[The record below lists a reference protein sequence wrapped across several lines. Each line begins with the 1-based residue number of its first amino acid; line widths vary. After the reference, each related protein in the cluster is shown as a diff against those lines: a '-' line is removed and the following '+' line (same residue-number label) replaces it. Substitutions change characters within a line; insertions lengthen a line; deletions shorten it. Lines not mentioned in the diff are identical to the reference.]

1 MTTHEAAVRYARNGW
16 PIFPLW
22 PIVGGKCSCGKCDKP
37 GKHPHVSGWQQHPC
51 DLASVEGWWTQWP
64 DAGIAMKLDY
74 NIVLDLDMHDTD
86 KNGFE
91 SLEALQ
97 QDHADVLEDRV
108 KARTGGGGEHQ
119 LYQGMEGIETSI
131 GFANGLDLL
140 SGPGRFICVE
150 PSEHVSG
157 RQYRWLDTVN
167 PLTTPRSELTLGV
180 LPQWLLDS
188 AKGPTKPTTR
198 KPAQPATNRRLP
210 EYFVKLAL
218 AKIAGGEIRNNAGMW
233 FFCQL
238 RDEKYDRD
246 EAFLELHGWVE
257 RVNEAAPKSHRYT
270 FEEAKAT
277 WRSVYKRDARDPMA
291 GDEEDKPSQTDE
303 LLSLTTDFEFYRSGP
318 ADDAYVRLV
327 VGGHLE
333 VHQAGN
339 AKGPSAKLR
348 QILTQRFLEKHNRA
362 PNRES
367 LNQAGDTIVAKC
379 GAGPK
384 VDTHVRFARSNE
396 AIFLDLCDDQ
406 WRAVEITANGWQV
419 VANPPV
425 LFRRGA
431 GAKPLPEPVKGGSL
445 DALRGLINTG
455 DDENWCLMLAWL
467 VGCFLPTGAFPL
479 LLVEGEMGSAK
490 STACLL
496 LLALVDPSTG
506 GLCGQPK
513 DEVDATV
520 SALHSGVLAYDN
532 LKTLRADMSN
542 VFCRFS
548 TGQGYRTRTF
558 YENLGLTVVE
568 VRLPLLINGIDS
580 TVMQGDLLNRSI
592 KLWLPAI
599 AAADR
604 TTIAKVEREF
614 EVLRPGVLGALLDA
628 VSTGLA
634 NLPNT
639 VVADAP
645 RMSDFCTF
653 VVACEPALPW
663 QPGEFLNAY
672 RGKQADAV
680 ANIVDLDDVGS
691 ALLKWADE
699 NLTPGSSAV
708 VYPGVLL
715 RWLNDVTVDVPKDLY
730 HWPHN
735 PQEMAYRLPGLAP
748 MLRDRGIHILKLKR
762 DKNGVRY
769 EIRRDGPQPKLALL
783 FAEDARK
790 VA

>member
-1 MTTHEAAVRYARNGW
+1 MTNCEAALQYARNGW
-16 PIFPLW
+16 PVLPLHV
-22 PIVGGKCSCGKCDKP
+22 PNASGGCSCSRPECHKP
-37 GKHPHVSGWQQHPC
+37 GKHPRIEDWSNVNC
-51 DLASVEGWWTQWP
+51 DLSAVEAWWQKWP
-64 DAGIAMKLDY
+64 TSNIGLRLDSL
-74 NIVLDLDMHDTD
+74 IVLDVDVKSDE
-86 KNGFE
+86 NGLE
-91 SLEALQ
+91 SLAALEAENEP
-97 QDHADVLEDRV
+97 LERR
-108 KARTGGGGEHQ
+108 ARQRSGSGAGHYLFAGV
-119 LYQGMEGIETSI
+119 EGITKHLK
-131 GFANGLDLL
+131 FRAGLDLL
-140 SGPGRFICVE
+140 CGNGCYIVVE
-150 PSEHVSG
+150 PSLHVSG
-157 RQYRWLDTVN
+157 GRYEWIDTPNPLNVKRDEVALVTPPRWLLKVAT
-167 PLTTPRSELTLGV
+167 E
-180 LPQWLLDS
+180 
-188 AKGPTKPTTR
+188 PTKQSPT
-198 KPAQPATNRRLP
+198 PANRRPP

-277 WRSVYKRDARDPMA
+277 WRSVYKRDPRAPMA

-318 ADDAYVRLV
+318 ADDAYVRMV
-327 VGGHLE
+327 VGDHHE

-348 QILTQRFLEKHNRA
+348 QILTQRFLEQHHRA

-384 VDTHVRFARSNE
+384 VDTHVRFARSNDV
-396 AIFLDLCDDQ
+396 IFLDLCDDQ
-406 WRAVEITANGWQV
+406 WRAVEITANGWRV
-419 VANPPV
+419 VTNPPV

-445 DALRGLINTG
+445 DSLRGLINTG

-663 QPGEFLNAY
+663 QPGEFLKAY
-672 RGKQADAV
+672 RDKQADAV

-691 ALLKWADE
+691 ALVKWADE
-699 NLTPGSSAV
+699 NLRPGSSAV
-708 VYPGVLL
+708 VYPRVLL
-715 RWLNDVTVDVPKDLY
+715 RWLNDITVDVPKDIY

-783 FAEDARK
+783 FAGDARK

>member
-1 MTTHEAAVRYARNGW
+1 
-16 PIFPLW
+16 
-22 PIVGGKCSCGKCDKP
+22 
-37 GKHPHVSGWQQHPC
+37 
-51 DLASVEGWWTQWP
+51 
-64 DAGIAMKLDY
+64 
-74 NIVLDLDMHDTD
+74 
-86 KNGFE
+86 
-91 SLEALQ
+91 
-97 QDHADVLEDRV
+97 
-108 KARTGGGGEHQ
+108 
-119 LYQGMEGIETSI
+119 
-131 GFANGLDLL
+131 
-140 SGPGRFICVE
+140 
-150 PSEHVSG
+150 
-157 RQYRWLDTVN
+157 
-167 PLTTPRSELTLGV
+167 
-180 LPQWLLDS
+180 
-188 AKGPTKPTTR
+188 
-198 KPAQPATNRRLP
+198 
-210 EYFVKLAL
+210 
-218 AKIAGGEIRNNAGMW
+218 
-233 FFCQL
+233 
-238 RDEKYDRD
+238 
-246 EAFLELHGWVE
+246 
-257 RVNEAAPKSHRYT
+257 
-270 FEEAKAT
+270 
-277 WRSVYKRDARDPMA
+277 
-291 GDEEDKPSQTDE
+291 
-303 LLSLTTDFEFYRSGP
+303 
-318 ADDAYVRLV
+318 
-327 VGGHLE
+327 
-333 VHQAGN
+333 
-339 AKGPSAKLR
+339 
-348 QILTQRFLEKHNRA
+348 
-362 PNRES
+362 
-367 LNQAGDTIVAKC
+367 
-379 GAGPK
+379 
-384 VDTHVRFARSNE
+384 
-396 AIFLDLCDDQ
+396 
-406 WRAVEITANGWQV
+406 
-419 VANPPV
+419 
-425 LFRRGA
+425 
-431 GAKPLPEPVKGGSL
+431 
-445 DALRGLINTG
+445 
-455 DDENWCLMLAWL
+455 
-467 VGCFLPTGAFPL
+467 
-479 LLVEGEMGSAK
+479 
-490 STACLL
+490 
-496 LLALVDPSTG
+496 
-506 GLCGQPK
+506 
-513 DEVDATV
+513 V

-663 QPGEFLNAY
+663 QPGEFLKAY

-769 EIRRDGPQPKLALL
+769 EIRRDGPQPKLALIC
-783 FAEDARK
+783 AEDTRK